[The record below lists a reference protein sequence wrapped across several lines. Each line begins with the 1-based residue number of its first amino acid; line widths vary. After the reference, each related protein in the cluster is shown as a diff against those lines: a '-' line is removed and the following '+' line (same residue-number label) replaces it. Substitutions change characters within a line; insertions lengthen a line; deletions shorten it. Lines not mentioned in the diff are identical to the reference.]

1 MDSPSTTTTQTTSP
15 PATSTLLSSHALEA
29 LKDIGFGSL
38 AGIVSKSLEY
48 PFDTIKVRLQS
59 QPDHLPLRYKGPLDC
74 FRQSIAEEGF
84 RGLYRGVSAPLV
96 GAMAENACLFWA
108 YRVTQDVLRST
119 ILPRAEE
126 EKLPLSALI
135 FAGGVAGC
143 FTSFVLTPIELVKC
157 RMQVPFESAAAA
169 ASLSSAPRPIAAS
182 PLAVIADVWRR
193 DGLAGF
199 WRGQLGTLLRE
210 TGGGMAWFG
219 SYETLTMYFRS
230 LQPSTTSTITN
241 NSSSTSSE
249 DTLPPLP
256 IYQQMLSG
264 AAAGMSYNFVFY
276 PADTIKSKMQTM
288 EVLQG
293 EKKPSFVGVGRELWR
308 SHGLK
313 GMYRGCGLTVARSA
327 PSSALIFTIYEAL
340 RKNLG

>member
-1 MDSPSTTTTQTTSP
+1 MST
-15 PATSTLLSSHALEA
+15 HALEA
-29 LKDIGFGSL
+29 LKDIAFGSL

-48 PFDTIKVRLQS
+48 PFDTVKVRLQS
-59 QPDHLPLRYKGPLDC
+59 QPDHLPLRYTGPLDC
-74 FRQSIAEEGF
+74 FRQSIAQDGF
-84 RGLYRGVSAPLV
+84 GSLYRGVSAPLV

-108 YRVTQDVLRST
+108 YRVTQDVLRHSV
-119 ILPRAEE
+119 LPRGEE
-126 EKLPLSALI
+126 EKLPLGALV
-135 FAGGVAGC
+135 FAGGVAGS
-143 FTSFVLTPIELVKC
+143 FTSVVLTPIELVKC
-157 RMQVPFESAAAA
+157 RMQVPFENAA
-169 ASLSSAPRPIAAS
+169 ASALSSGHHRAAAAS

-219 SYETLTMYFRS
+219 SYETLTLYFRS
-230 LQPSTTSTITN
+230 LQPPVSN
-241 NSSSTSSE
+241 PSE
-249 DTLPPLP
+249 DAPPLA
-256 IYQQMLSG
+256 IWQQMVSG

-288 EVLQG
+288 DVEAG
-293 EKKPSFVGVGRELWR
+293 GKKPSFVGVGRELWR

>member
-1 MDSPSTTTTQTTSP
+1 
-15 PATSTLLSSHALEA
+15 
-29 LKDIGFGSL
+29 
-38 AGIVSKSLEY
+38 
-48 PFDTIKVRLQS
+48 
-59 QPDHLPLRYKGPLDC
+59 
-74 FRQSIAEEGF
+74 
-84 RGLYRGVSAPLV
+84 
-96 GAMAENACLFWA
+96 
-108 YRVTQDVLRST
+108 
-119 ILPRAEE
+119 
-126 EKLPLSALI
+126 
-135 FAGGVAGC
+135 
-143 FTSFVLTPIELVKC
+143 
-157 RMQVPFESAAAA
+157 
-169 ASLSSAPRPIAAS
+169 
-182 PLAVIADVWRR
+182 
-193 DGLAGF
+193 
-199 WRGQLGTLLRE
+199 
-210 TGGGMAWFG
+210 MAWFG

-230 LQPSTTSTITN
+230 LQSSTTSTITN
-241 NSSSTSSE
+241 NSSSTSPE